1 MRYCARS
8 CELEIRKV
16 GERWLLHGRWKFL
29 VGRGSLVAVRPLF
42 RCSTNYR
49 VGTARSRWNNRDYLP
64 RNEKPGFRSDVSPD
78 CVGKSVI
85 RHQIEL
91 RRLGRESGVM
101 QP

>member
-1 MRYCARS
+1 MWYCARS

-16 GERWLLHGRWKFL
+16 GERWLLHGRRKFL

-78 CVGKSVI
+78 WSENRKVAMGS
-85 RHQIEL
+85 
-91 RRLGRESGVM
+91 RRPLAVRGCKNI
-101 QP
+101 